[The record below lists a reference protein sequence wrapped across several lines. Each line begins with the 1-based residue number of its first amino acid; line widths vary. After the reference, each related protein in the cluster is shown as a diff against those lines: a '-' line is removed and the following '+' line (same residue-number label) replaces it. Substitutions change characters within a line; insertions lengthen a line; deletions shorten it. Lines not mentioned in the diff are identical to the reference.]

1 MNDISEAPHD
11 ADTGELFLTT
21 SEAAEQARRAAAV
34 KAPVAGMELFAALA
48 LAVADLPVWVKQNEE
63 ANVTAN
69 RRMKYA
75 NLKAI
80 LMTVR
85 PVLLKHG
92 IRIRQGAA
100 PSWTLDGGGIKGRL
114 VPVYTDLI
122 HSETGQIDRTIIE
135 IPVTKLDAQAMGSAL
150 TYGRRYSLLA
160 ALGLTTDEADD
171 DGKATRSKSLND
183 QHEESQTLWLMKEE
197 LRAIDDPAK
206 LKQWADKMDSTR
218 RADDLDEGEQMLLH
232 QAFNERRREIAD
244 AKTEKAKK

>member
-1 MNDISEAPHD
+1 MNDIPEAPHD
-11 ADTGELFLTT
+11 ADTGELFPTV
-21 SEAAEQARRAAAV
+21 SEAAELARRAAVV
-34 KAPVAGMELFAALA
+34 KPPVAGLELFSALA
-48 LAVADLPVWVKQNEE
+48 LAIADLPVWIKQNEE
-63 ANVTAN
+63 AAVTST
-69 RRMKYA
+69 RKMKYA

-80 LMTVR
+80 LLTVR

-150 TYGRRYSLLA
+150 TYGRRYSLIA

-171 DGKATRSKSLND
+171 DGKATRSADLTD
-183 QHEESQTLWLMKEE
+183 EHQESQELWVLKEE
-197 LRAIDDPAK
+197 IKNIDDAGK
-206 LKQWADKMDSTR
+206 LKAWGDKTKATRKADE
-218 RADDLDEGEQMLLH
+218 LDEAEQVLLK
-232 QAFNERRREIAD
+232 QAYIARLKEL
-244 AKTEKAKK
+244 AEGKTKK